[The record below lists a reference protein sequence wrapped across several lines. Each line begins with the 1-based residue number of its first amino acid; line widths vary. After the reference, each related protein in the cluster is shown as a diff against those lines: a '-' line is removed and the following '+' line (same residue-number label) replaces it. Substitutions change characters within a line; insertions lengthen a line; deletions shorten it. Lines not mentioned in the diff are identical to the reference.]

1 MPVKENTIQTTMHNQ
16 QADNADSD
24 EIDLSALFGTLVDR
38 KLFIVLITAL
48 FALIGIA
55 IAVLSE
61 PIYNATAM
69 LQVEE
74 SSPSVP
80 GLDDMASMFES
91 TSEAVTEIELLK
103 SRSVLGEAIDKLKLD
118 IVAEPKLLPLIGGYF
133 YRNYTPSIA
142 GQLAEPIFDLS
153 SYAWGGETIDVF
165 RFEVP
170 QRSIGENFV
179 LVAGENQNFTLLDA
193 DGEQVITGRVGTDVS
208 NNLYQI
214 TVRKLNARPGTR
226 FTLIKKHRLTTIL
239 ALQKVIS
246 AAEKG
251 KQSGIISI
259 SYQHQYP
266 QDAEKVLNEIT
277 KIYVRQNVERS
288 SAEAKKSLDF
298 LRGQL
303 PKIKIDLEK
312 SEALFNDFQMSKNS
326 VNISLETQAILEQI
340 VELETTLQNVELQ
353 RLEISLQFKRQHP
366 TYQAVL
372 SQIKSIEQ
380 KITQLS
386 SEVRNLPETQQ
397 QLLSLMRD
405 VEVGNEIYTL
415 LLAKIQELDIVRA
428 GTVGNVR
435 VVDHAASDR
444 TQPVKPKKPL
454 IVIIA
459 TLLGGMLAVAIVLIQ
474 KSFNK
479 GIENPSEI
487 EAIGLPV
494 YASVPYSLVQDKFD
508 KSIKT
513 KKTKEKDNPNSNQK
527 IKVKVTT
534 KSTGRNI
541 EKSNILAIDNPADLT
556 IEALRNLRTSL
567 HFAMIEADNN
577 FLIISGPSPEVGK
590 SFISAN
596 LAVIL
601 AESGKKVLLI
611 DGDMRRG
618 YLHKLLALKPEQGLS
633 EYLSG
638 QESLEGVT
646 KQTTVPDFD
655 MITRGSIPPNPSELL
670 MHKNFSHLN
679 DTVRDKYD
687 IVIID
692 TPPVLAV
699 TDAAIIGGY
708 GGTLL
713 LVVRYGKNSIK
724 EIAYTRQRLEQNGID
739 VKGIV
744 FNGVVKKAS
753 NTYGYYGNYGYYNYE
768 YKSDK

>member
-1 MPVKENTIQTTMHNQ
+1 MPVKENTIQPIIHNQ
-16 QADNADSD
+16 QADNSVSD
-24 EIDLSALFGTLVDR
+24 EIDLSELFGTLLDR
-38 KLFIVLITAL
+38 KVFIIIITAL
-48 FALIGIA
+48 FALIGVA
-55 IAVLSE
+55 IAVLSD

-91 TSEAVTEIELLK
+91 TSEAITEIELLK
-103 SRSVLGEAIDKLKLD
+103 SRSVLGEAIDNLKLD
-118 IVAEPKLLPLIGGYF
+118 IVAKPKLLPLIGGYF
-133 YRNYTPSIA
+133 YRNSTPLSA
-142 GQLAEPIFDLS
+142 DQVAEPIFGLS

-170 QRSIGENFV
+170 QGLIEQNFE
-179 LVAGENQNFTLLDA
+179 LVAGENQNFTLLNA
-193 DGEQVITGRVGTDVS
+193 DGEQVISGRVGTEVS

-214 TVRKLNARPGTR
+214 TVRKLTARSGTR

-239 ALQKVIS
+239 ALQEEIS

-259 SYQHQYP
+259 NYQHQNP

-298 LRGQL
+298 LRVQL

-312 SEALFNDFQMSKNS
+312 SEALFNDFQMAKNS

-366 TYQAVL
+366 NYQAVL

-380 KITQLS
+380 KITKLS
-386 SEVRNLPETQQ
+386 LEVRELPEVQQ

-405 VEVGNEIYTL
+405 VEVGNEIYML

-428 GTVGNVR
+428 GTVGHVR

-454 IVIIA
+454 IVVIA
-459 TLLGGMLAVAIVLIQ
+459 TLLGGILAVAIVSIQ
-474 KSFNK
+474 KAVNK

-494 YASVPYSLVQDKFD
+494 YASVPYSMLQDKFD
-508 KSIKT
+508 KFIKT
-513 KKTKEKDNPNSNQK
+513 KKAKEKNNSKSNQQ
-527 IKVKVTT
+527 IKA
-534 KSTGRNI
+534 KSTAKGT
-541 EKSNILAIDNPADLT
+541 EKSHILAIDNPADIT

-577 FLIISGPSPEVGK
+577 LLIISGPSPEVGK

-618 YLHKLLALKPEQGLS
+618 YLHRLMSLKPDKGLS

-638 QESLEGVT
+638 QESLEGVIKPT
-646 KQTTVPDFD
+646 AVADFD

-679 DTVRDKYD
+679 DAVRAKYD

-713 LVVRYGKNSIK
+713 LVTRYGQNTVK

-739 VKGIV
+739 VKGVV
-744 FNGVVKKAS
+744 FNGIVKKAI